1 MSSQKQ
7 PNRKPPFA
15 FARFEHCPNGGTK
28 IKNCYLSNKDIQ
40 PNEISYKIRF
50 RDYNDS
56 KDYFISEEVAQ
67 KTPEFMTC
75 IKMYN
80 ENMFPP
86 ELLFDTPL
94 VAKNTSYYDYV
105 IDKFRLQEYLKDN
118 LWKDVIQSLKIID
131 KDKTVVDDI
140 NQSFVAIC
148 GFICSS
154 LHIDLLKFWD
164 MISPELQLTLALSD
178 NQKFRLKAYETGLL
192 KDFKPIYELLSK
204 NKQSVKDMLF
214 LANWG
219 KGNPDSLKLLQKA
232 DDRFFI
238 FDFSLRTPCGFHN
251 TRYLGKGSQ
260 LLFLFTANP
269 ELCPTIRD
277 FDPLNPQK
285 IMEQRLAGYEPQ
297 KYYKSFQST
306 YFYPYLYRAKVF
318 SKLMI
323 GDEKGALECMEIMKK
338 KCISYYTGNPSGY
351 INQTEKIL
359 KDFLKIKY

>member
-219 KGNPDSLKLLQKA
+219 KGNQDSLKLLQKA
-232 DDRFFI
+232 DLPDIKFHALRHTFSTRALEVGMDYKTLSEILGHSSVGITLDLYAHSLNEHKRNEMNKLGRI
-238 FDFSLRTPCGFHN
+238 FD
-251 TRYLGKGSQ
+251 K
-260 LLFLFTANP
+260 
-269 ELCPTIRD
+269 
-277 FDPLNPQK
+277 
-285 IMEQRLAGYEPQ
+285 
-297 KYYKSFQST
+297 
-306 YFYPYLYRAKVF
+306 
-318 SKLMI
+318 
-323 GDEKGALECMEIMKK
+323 
-338 KCISYYTGNPSGY
+338 
-351 INQTEKIL
+351 
-359 KDFLKIKY
+359 